1 VTYLVPAAYAA
12 ILLIAFAFA
21 GYPLVASPKRS
32 IIQSDRGRRGMLL
45 LRQREQLYVAI
56 RELEFDRSLGKVQEE
71 DYTGQRRALDAEAVS
86 VLAQL
91 DQLDQLDQLAQ
102 LERPATGKTAIVLQI
117 EREVAALKG
126 GEVSEAG
133 KALTCSGCGAPNLE
147 GHRFC
152 PECGHRFERHTAS

>member
-1 VTYLVPAAYAA
+1 MTYLVPAAYAA

-91 DQLDQLDQLAQ
+91 DQLAQ

>member
-91 DQLDQLDQLAQ
+91 DQLDQL
-102 LERPATGKTAIVLQI
+102 ERPATGKTAIVLQI

>member
-1 VTYLVPAAYAA
+1 MTYLVPAAYAA
-12 ILLIAFAFA
+12 IMLIAFAFA

-91 DQLDQLDQLAQ
+91 DQL
-102 LERPATGKTAIVLQI
+102 ERPATGKTAIVLQI

>member
-91 DQLDQLDQLAQ
+91 DQL
-102 LERPATGKTAIVLQI
+102 ERPATGKTAIVLQI

>member
-1 VTYLVPAAYAA
+1 MTYLVPAAYAA

-91 DQLDQLDQLAQ
+91 DQL
-102 LERPATGKTAIVLQI
+102 ERPATGKTAIVLQI

>member
-91 DQLDQLDQLAQ
+91 DQLDQLAQ

>member
-1 VTYLVPAAYAA
+1 MTYLVPAAYAA

-91 DQLDQLDQLAQ
+91 DQLDQLAQ

>member
-91 DQLDQLDQLAQ
+91 DQLAQ

>member
-1 VTYLVPAAYAA
+1 MTYLVPTAYAA

-91 DQLDQLDQLAQ
+91 DQL
-102 LERPATGKTAIVLQI
+102 ERPATGKTAIVLQI

>member
-1 VTYLVPAAYAA
+1 MTYLVPAAYAA

-91 DQLDQLDQLAQ
+91 DQLDQL
-102 LERPATGKTAIVLQI
+102 ERPATGKTAIVLQI

>member
-1 VTYLVPAAYAA
+1 MTFLVPAAYAA

-91 DQLDQLDQLAQ
+91 DQLDQL
-102 LERPATGKTAIVLQI
+102 ERPATGKTAIVLQI

>member
-1 VTYLVPAAYAA
+1 MTYLVPAAYAA

-91 DQLDQLDQLAQ
+91 DQL
-102 LERPATGKTAIVLQI
+102 ERPATGKTAIVLQI

-133 KALTCSGCGAPNLE
+133 KALTCSWCGAPNLE